1 MTKLDWEKDRRDHLQ
16 KEYPTDLPRDPRDA
30 PVIRAVKPP
39 VLRDVKR
46 ATGELKLLLQTRR
59 IDQLNVAATRL
70 RALVLEWTTQ
80 TGQSSLEIQNAKT
93 VLSHADQHLRRF
105 KPTKRQLTIGP
116 PLKKPV
122 RRQLERAPARVSGSE
137 AAALRQAA
145 LAQALIA
152 FNPQF
157 QQIAMLLAGSEEEA
171 RRIESDLREQ
181 FTGLE
186 HSMDCP
192 KCTTPTKW
200 KNLKRHLARQHGLV
214 PEIEPSTAAIGD
226 RSGD

>member
-1 MTKLDWEKDRRDHLQ
+1 M
-16 KEYPTDLPRDPRDA
+16 
-30 PVIRAVKPP
+30 IRAVKPP
-39 VLRDVKR
+39 VLREVKR

-80 TGQSSLEIQNAKT
+80 TGQSSLEIQNANT
-93 VLSHADQHLRRF
+93 VLRHADHYLRRF
-105 KPTKRQLTIGP
+105 RPAKRQLTIGP

-122 RRQLERAPARVSGSE
+122 RRRLERAPARVSESE

-157 QQIAMLLAGSEEEA
+157 QQIAMLLAGSQEEA
-171 RRIESDLREQ
+171 RRVESYLRDQ

-186 HSMDCP
+186 HGVDCP
-192 KCTTPTKW
+192 RCTTPTKW
-200 KNLKRHLARQHGLV
+200 KNLKHHLVRQHALV
-214 PEIEPSTAAIGD
+214 PAEVSSISPIGD
-226 RSGD
+226 HSGD